1 MKMPS
6 VEIRYVS
13 RGRVDDRKNRKHG
26 YEGARFQNGNIS
38 LVLKRDVPSGGYF
51 QVTSEGARKQLYRE
65 SSSEIS
71 VASEPKMAP
80 DAETLE
86 IVD

>member
-1 MKMPS
+1 MC
-6 VEIRYVS
+6 
-13 RGRVDDRKNRKHG
+13 
-26 YEGARFQNGNIS
+26 
-38 LVLKRDVPSGGYF
+38 LSGGYF

-65 SSSEIS
+65 TSSEIS
-71 VASEPKMAP
+71 VESEPKMAP

>member
-1 MKMPS
+1 MLDFRN
-6 VEIRYVS
+6 V
-13 RGRVDDRKNRKHG
+13 
-26 YEGARFQNGNIS
+26 NIS
-38 LVLKRDVPSGGYF
+38 LVLKGNVPSGGNF
-51 QVTSEGARKQLYRE
+51 QVTSEGARKQLHGE
-65 SSSEIS
+65 SSSETS

>member
-1 MKMPS
+1 MSKYATFLEVAWTTAKIAS
-6 VEIRYVS
+6 TATKVL
-13 RGRVDDRKNRKHG
+13 DFKHV
-26 YEGARFQNGNIS
+26 NMS
-38 LVLKRDVPSGGYF
+38 LVLKGNVPSGGNF